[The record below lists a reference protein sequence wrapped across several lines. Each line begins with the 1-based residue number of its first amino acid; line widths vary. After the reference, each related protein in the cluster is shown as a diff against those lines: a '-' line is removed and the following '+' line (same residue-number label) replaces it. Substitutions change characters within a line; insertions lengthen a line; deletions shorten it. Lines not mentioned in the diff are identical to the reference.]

1 MADQWRSDDESGMTT
16 AQYVAATAFSLLAFV
31 MLANFIVFLYARGVV
46 RAAVDEGARAGGRVG
61 AGASECESRADD
73 VLGDLL
79 GGALGAGVQVECRE
93 DQGEE
98 VVRARAQVVLRGWI
112 PGLTPDWS
120 FTLEAQSVK
129 EQP

>member
-1 MADQWRSDDESGMTT
+1 MTT

-46 RAAVDEGARAGGRVG
+46 RAAVDEGARAGGRFG
-61 AGASECESRADD
+61 AGEAECETRAAD

-79 GGALGAGVQVECRE
+79 GGALGSDVQISCYEAW
-93 DQGEE
+93 GEQ
-98 VVRARAQVVLRGWI
+98 VMRVQASVVLHGWI

-129 EQP
+129 EQT

>member
-1 MADQWRSDDESGMTT
+1 MTT

-46 RAAVDEGARAGGRVG
+46 RAAADEGARAGGRF
-61 AGASECESRADD
+61 GASEAECESRAAD

-79 GGALGAGVQVECRE
+79 GGGLGSGVELSCRE
-93 DQGEE
+93 DGGDG
-98 VVRARAQVVLRGWI
+98 VMRAHAEVVLRGWI

-129 EQP
+129 ERTP